1 MNTSV
6 IGSDFRPII
15 FSITFQSSK
24 GIYFPDR
31 GKLNYYGGLKKLILK
46 FKSSIKAMALRLT
59 PKQAQ
64 SLKNI
69 GPFQLW
75 FMMKCGL
82 KGQGGIMGLVSFG
95 MILFSRFCSG

>member
-1 MNTSV
+1 
-6 IGSDFRPII
+6 
-15 FSITFQSSK
+15 
-24 GIYFPDR
+24 
-31 GKLNYYGGLKKLILK
+31 
-46 FKSSIKAMALRLT
+46 MALRLT